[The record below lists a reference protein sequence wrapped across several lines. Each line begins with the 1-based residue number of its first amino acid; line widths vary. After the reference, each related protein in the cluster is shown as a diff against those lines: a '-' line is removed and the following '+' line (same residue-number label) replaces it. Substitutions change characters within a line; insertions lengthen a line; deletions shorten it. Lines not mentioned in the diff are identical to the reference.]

1 MRRRPSPCTPLLLLL
16 PEGEHEGPVVAV
28 FLTAVQPLL
37 PLPGPCLEHVW
48 HVASSS
54 MPNQHANSGD
64 TAARAHPK
72 PNTWPV
78 AMAKLLPLGAL
89 VLCALAAAED
99 VTDTKAPVAV
109 DEPMTP
115 TSSWFGEGTFF
126 HRRCAP
132 FSLFEH
138 RA

>member
-1 MRRRPSPCTPLLLLL
+1 MACC
-16 PEGEHEGPVVAV
+16 
-28 FLTAVQPLL
+28 FID
-37 PLPGPCLEHVW
+37 
-48 HVASSS
+48 
-54 MPNQHANSGD
+54 HAKPARELRDGG
-64 TAARAHPK
+64 RAHPK